1 MRFFVSVFSLLLLSS
16 LISCKNKPESA
27 TSSTDSATAPAAEK
41 PANMEEK
48 KLNSEKPEIDLP
60 KGMAIISPDEFQQF
74 LTLRTNVPLIDLR
87 TPREY
92 EIAHINRAVNIPFDP
107 ATFEKDIKKLQ
118 GANEVAVY
126 CMYGS
131 VSVEAAKYFERLG
144 VHQVI
149 ALQKGV
155 AGWAAAQKMM
165 VAGEMD
171 SKKK

>member
-27 TSSTDSATAPAAEK
+27 TSSTAAAPAAEK
-41 PANMEEK
+41 PVNMEEK
-48 KLNSEKPEIDLP
+48 KLNPEKPNLDLP

-131 VSVEAAKYFERLG
+131 VSVEAAKYFEKLG

-149 ALQKGV
+149 ALEKGV
-155 AGWAAAQKMM
+155 AGWAAARKMM